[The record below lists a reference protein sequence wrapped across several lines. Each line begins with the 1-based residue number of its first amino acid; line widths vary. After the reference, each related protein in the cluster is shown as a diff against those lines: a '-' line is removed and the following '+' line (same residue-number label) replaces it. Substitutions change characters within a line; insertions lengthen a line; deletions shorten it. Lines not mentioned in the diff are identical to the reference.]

1 MKKVVAALLLVI
13 FLVTSPSVSAQG
25 KVDDPNSPKIS
36 QKEFAEYTAA
46 VENCETPSLECLV
59 RYTTRFVAME
69 WVNEI
74 LGPDNKIVDTGAAPT
89 TENPQESTLAAGKSG
104 LIPGTFSIISL
115 MYANPVANSK
125 TYVADVMDSAGLAP
139 KAYAQGLGFASLN
152 PVLNLWKAFRNI
164 AYFFFIILFIVIGF
178 MIMFRQKLG
187 GQAVVTAQQAIPSII
202 VSLVLV
208 TFSYAIAGFMIDLM
222 YLVMFMIVGLFGDA
236 IVSDPSITAM
246 DGNRLLDMNIFDL
259 TGTLFKSVWGRSDVA
274 KHLLSEILDSITK
287 ASQNTGI
294 NQFASIGGGM
304 IITLVISIAVLIGA
318 FRLFFELLKSY
329 FSVVVGVVTAPIML
343 MLGAV
348 PGKNV
353 FLPWLKNIIGNLAA
367 FPAVLLVLV
376 LFLEFTKN
384 ADDASTAAGGFMP
397 PYLIGIGAGI
407 IGPLMGLAT
416 ILALP
421 EIVKKAKTAM
431 GATEGGVFWELA
443 GAAANNAKGAW
454 EGKGVPGGW
463 GARKIVGQTAAVP
476 VRMAGAYG
484 GYKFA
489 SAQADKLGLKG
500 AERTRALWGGA
511 AAGAAIAPRLPS
523 MAIDYGK
530 QLGAQLRDAQIKQ
543 NVEDIEEK
551 IGFRSKAIDDSSA
564 QSIANAQKNATP
576 GNTATQARGNSS
588 SLEERMKNKS

>member
-1 MKKVVAALLLVI
+1 MKKVVAALLLVF
-13 FLVTSPSVSAQG
+13 FLVLSPTASAQG
-25 KVDDPNSPKIS
+25 NPEDPNAVKIS

-89 TENPQESTLAAGKSG
+89 TENLQNSTVASKGSG
-104 LIPGTFSIISL
+104 LIPGTFSLISL

-164 AYFFFIILFIVIGF
+164 SYFFFIILFIVIGF
-178 MIMFRQKLG
+178 MIMFRQKIG

-236 IVSDPSITAM
+236 IIADTSITAM
-246 DGNRLLDMNIFDL
+246 DGNRLLDMNILQL
-259 TGTLFKSVWGRSDVA
+259 TGTLFGSVWGS
-274 KHLLSEILDSITK
+274 KPITEHLLGQILDSIGA
-287 ASQNTGI
+287 ASQGTGL
-294 NQFASIGGGM
+294 NQFVSLGGGM
-304 IITLVISIAVLIGA
+304 IISLVISLAVLIGA

-343 MLGAV
+343 MVGAI

-353 FLPWLKNIIGNLAA
+353 FWPWLKNIIGNLAA
-367 FPAVLLVLV
+367 FPTVLLVLV
-376 LFLEFTKN
+376 LFLEFTKD
-384 ADDASTAAGGFMP
+384 ADLAGTTGGFMP
-397 PYLIGIGAGI
+397 PYLMGTGAAGI

-421 EIVKKAKTAM
+421 EIVKKSKAAL
-431 GATEGGVFWELA
+431 GATDGGVFWELA
-443 GAAANNAKGAW
+443 SAAANNA
-454 EGKGVPGGW
+454 
-463 GARKIVGQTAAVP
+463 ARGEVALPIVGGSV
-476 VRMAGAYG
+476 
-484 GYKFA
+484 
-489 SAQADKLGLKG
+489 
-500 AERTRALWGGA
+500 
-511 AAGAAIAPRLPS
+511 AGAAGGARAL
-523 MAIDYGK
+523 
-530 QLGAQLRDAQIKQ
+530 QLGLREKQSLPQLWNTFRQGYVDKKTGEVSGGAGRWGLSGWRAGNALRNKIDQAKEGRLLESQDTEKLLQRIAEQQKPDHDA
-543 NVEDIEEK
+543 
-551 IGFRSKAIDDSSA
+551 SK
-564 QSIANAQKNATP
+564 KVKTKPLTP
-576 GNTATQARGNSS
+576 
-588 SLEERMKNKS
+588 